1 VLTYAVRTAL
11 LCSSGPE
18 SSKLGALGPVHG
30 RSAPVVGR
38 LDARSRAQLEAL
50 PVERTKR
57 VEVSMIESQDP
68 VGAVAVFTAPDEAL
82 P

>member
-1 VLTYAVRTAL
+1 M
-11 LCSSGPE
+11 
-18 SSKLGALGPVHG
+18 
-30 RSAPVVGR
+30 VGR